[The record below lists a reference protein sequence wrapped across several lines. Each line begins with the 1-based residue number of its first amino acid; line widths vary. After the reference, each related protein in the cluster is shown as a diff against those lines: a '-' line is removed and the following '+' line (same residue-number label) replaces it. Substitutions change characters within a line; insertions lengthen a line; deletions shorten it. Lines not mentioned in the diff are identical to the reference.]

1 MMDDL
6 HREKKL
12 RPWPPWAVDATL
24 GVAVAAIV
32 SMAIS
37 ADIGGRQSPDILAY
51 LWAVGL
57 GALMLVRRRHSLV
70 VLAVTAL
77 GLFAYYAA
85 GYPAIGL
92 AVPVAA
98 ALFSAAE
105 VGMLGA
111 SIVTAVVVAVVSVG
125 FRLVEGQS
133 VAVVVGYE
141 LAGHVLL
148 MAAAIAFGDSLRNR
162 RAVQAGAGRIAGL
175 MAAEARRQ
183 AEMRLGDEHLAIA
196 RDLHDSF
203 GHSTSVI
210 SLYTEVAREAIGR
223 QDPAAARQALDQV
236 ASTAGDS
243 MVELRR
249 TVALLRTPGGREST
263 VASLA
268 DIDALRETAEAAG
281 LIVDMRVDL
290 EAVQP
295 LPPIVDRTAFR
306 IVQESLTNI
315 VRHSAGAHVA
325 VVVATDSRGV
335 DVMVLDDG
343 GPPPKSTGA
352 EGHGIRGMRERVE
365 SLGGCLSA
373 GFESHGFAVRASLPV
388 GGQG

>member
-1 MMDDL
+1 MEDL
-6 HREKKL
+6 QREK
-12 RPWPPWAVDATL
+12 RFHRWPPWAIDVAL
-24 GVAVAAIV
+24 GASVAAIV
-32 SMAIS
+32 SVTIS
-37 ADIGGRQSPDILAY
+37 ADVGGRQSPDILAY

-57 GALMLVRRRHSLV
+57 GALMLVRRKHALA

-111 SIVTAVVVAVVSVG
+111 SIVTAAVVAIVSVG

-141 LAGHVLL
+141 LSGHVVL

-162 RAVQAGAGRIAGL
+162 RAVHAGAGRIAGL
-175 MAAEARRQ
+175 VAAEARRQ
-183 AEMRLGDEHLAIA
+183 AEVRLGDERLAIA

-223 QDPAAARQALDQV
+223 QDPDAARLALEQV

-243 MVELRR
+243 MAELRR
-249 TVALLRTPGGREST
+249 TVALLRAPGEHGST

-268 DIDALRETAEAAG
+268 DLSALREAAEAAG
-281 LIVDMRVDL
+281 FVVDMRVDP
-290 EAVQP
+290 EAVRG
-295 LPPIVDRTAFR
+295 LPPSVDRTAFR
-306 IVQESLTNI
+306 IVQEALTNI
-315 VRHSAGAHVA
+315 VRHSGGAHVD
-325 VVVATDSRGV
+325 VVIETCRGGLEV
-335 DVMVLDDG
+335 IVTDDG
-343 GPPPKSTGA
+343 DPPLNHAGA
-352 EGHGIRGMRERVE
+352 EGNGIRGMRERVDT
-365 SLGGCLSA
+365 LGGRLSA
-373 GFESHGFAVRASLPV
+373 AFESQGFAVRARLPI
-388 GGQG
+388 GGRA